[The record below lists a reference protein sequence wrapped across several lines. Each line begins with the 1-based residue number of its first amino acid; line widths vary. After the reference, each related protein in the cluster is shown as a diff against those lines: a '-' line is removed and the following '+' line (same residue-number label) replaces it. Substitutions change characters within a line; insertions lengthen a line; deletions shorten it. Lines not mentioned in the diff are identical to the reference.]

1 MTDDYDSPWKDILE
15 RYFGEF
21 MAFFFADAYAGID
34 WSRGYESLDTELQQV
49 VRDAE
54 LGKRLADK
62 LMRVWRQD
70 GEEQWVLIHI
80 EIQASYDAGFAR
92 RMFIYHYRLFDRYQ
106 RTIVSLAVLGDDH
119 PSWRPRQ
126 YGTELWGCEI
136 LLRFPVVKLTDYN
149 EHWEVL
155 EASVNPFAIMVM
167 AHLKT
172 QATRHDPQARLQ
184 WKFQLVKRLYEK
196 GFRREDILELFR
208 FIDWLLVLPQ
218 GIDKQFRNELA
229 EYEAAMSTPY
239 ITSIERLG
247 IQQGERALLRR
258 QIQHRF
264 GPALAQQLETLLQK
278 IDDPDHLADI
288 GEWVLD
294 YKSGDEL
301 LARVRQLVE
310 PD

>member
-1 MTDDYDSPWKDILE
+1 
-15 RYFGEF
+15 
-21 MAFFFADAYAGID
+21 
-34 WSRGYESLDTELQQV
+34 
-49 VRDAE
+49 
-54 LGKRLADK
+54 
-62 LMRVWRQD
+62 
-70 GEEQWVLIHI
+70 
-80 EIQASYDAGFAR
+80 
-92 RMFIYHYRLFDRYQ
+92 
-106 RTIVSLAVLGDDH
+106 
-119 PSWRPRQ
+119 
-126 YGTELWGCEI
+126 
-136 LLRFPVVKLTDYN
+136 
-149 EHWEVL
+149 VL